1 MRWRSRL
8 SAGGASCVQH
18 TCHMP
23 RIIRPGRS
31 GSSFPSAPAGP
42 ADVTARLIGNVLQES
57 FGQPFVVEN
66 RTGAGGVIGT
76 LEAAKSPPDGYTL
89 LMMSNTQTA
98 NELLVPQRKYEL
110 MRDLAPI
117 APVNYSDL
125 VIVVHPS
132 VPAKTLQEFI
142 ALAKSQPGKLNYAS
156 SGQGTPYHMA
166 GELFKTMAG
175 IDVVHVPYRNS
186 GEARS
191 GVIGGQVQ
199 MMIDAVPAMAPN
211 IGENQ
216 VRALATTGKTRSSV
230 LPDVPTV
237 IEAGVPGYEATIWL
251 GLMAPAGT
259 PKPIID
265 KLNAAVNAAVK
276 RPDIVKL
283 WTEQGAVPMSMT
295 PEEFDKFL
303 RGDIVKWA
311 EVVKKFDKSVNQGH
325 SVRHAAHSI
334 SPQWRRDRGRR
345 RSRSL
350 AARHPARTAR
360 PDRSAFR
367 LRRRRMR
374 RLPCHRRRS
383 RGGLL
388 RHAAVVGRGQG
399 RHHDRGLGQRRAAA
413 SAAARLHRRAGDAM
427 RLLRFRHPDERGGAV
442 DAKSR
447 RPTEAEVSAALDRNL
462 CRCGSHNR
470 MVRAVLRAACARWRR
485 NDRALSAR
493 NCRSASRP
501 TQDCRPG

>member
-1 MRWRSRL
+1 MGSF
-8 SAGGASCVQH
+8 
-18 TCHMP
+18 
-23 RIIRPGRS
+23 PGRAAKS
-31 GSSFPSAPAGP
+31 GTPAFIFYSYGLSGVYHRQRVCIAAKLARKDKTSIREVEMKGPRKGLRLALALAASLLAAPTLRSQAFAQDYPNRPIRIVVPFGAGGP

-57 FGQPFVVEN
+57 FGQPLVVEN

-76 LEAAKSPPDGYTL
+76 VEAAKSPPDGYTL

-98 NELLVPQRKYEL
+98 NESLVPQRKYEL
-110 MRDLAPI
+110 MRDLVPI

-132 VPAKTLQEFI
+132 VPAKTLAEFI

-211 IGENQ
+211 VAENQ
-216 VRALATTGKTRSSV
+216 VRALATTGKARSSV
-230 LPDVPTV
+230 LPNVPTV
-237 IEAGVPGYEATIWL
+237 TEAGIAGYEATIWL

-259 PKPIID
+259 PKSVVD
-265 KLNAAVNAAVK
+265 KINSAVNAAVK

-311 EVVKKFDKSVNQGH
+311 EVVKKFDKQ
-325 SVRHAAHSI
+325 
-334 SPQWRRDRGRR
+334 P
-345 RSRSL
+345 
-350 AARHPARTAR
+350 
-360 PDRSAFR
+360 
-367 LRRRRMR
+367 
-374 RLPCHRRRS
+374 
-383 RGGLL
+383 
-388 RHAAVVGRGQG
+388 
-399 RHHDRGLGQRRAAA
+399 
-413 SAAARLHRRAGDAM
+413 
-427 RLLRFRHPDERGGAV
+427 
-442 DAKSR
+442 
-447 RPTEAEVSAALDRNL
+447 
-462 CRCGSHNR
+462 
-470 MVRAVLRAACARWRR
+470 
-485 NDRALSAR
+485 
-493 NCRSASRP
+493 
-501 TQDCRPG
+501 

>member
-1 MRWRSRL
+1 MIGPRT
-8 SAGGASCVQH
+8 V
-18 TCHMP
+18 T
-23 RIIRPGRS
+23 RIIRRVVPRTVSRTVSGLALAIAAILLAAQTLSTLSFAEDYPSRPIRIIVPFGPG
-31 GSSFPSAPAGP
+31 GP
-42 ADVTARLIGNVLQES
+42 ADVTARLLGNVLQES

-76 LEAAKSPPDGYTL
+76 QEAAKSPPDGYTL

-98 NELLVPQRKYEL
+98 NESLVPQRKYEL

-117 APVNYSDL
+117 APLNYSDL

-175 IDVVHVPYRNS
+175 IDLVHVPYRNS

-211 IGENQ
+211 IGEKQ
-216 VRALATTGKTRSSV
+216 VRALATTGKARSAV
-230 LPDVPTV
+230 LPDVPTA
-237 IEAGVPGYEATIWL
+237 IESGVGGYEATIWL

-265 KLNAAVNAAVK
+265 KLNAAVNAVVK

-283 WTEQGAVPMSMT
+283 WSEQGAVPMAMT

-311 EVVKKFDKSVNQGH
+311 EVVKTFEN
-325 SVRHAAHSI
+325 
-334 SPQWRRDRGRR
+334 P
-345 RSRSL
+345 
-350 AARHPARTAR
+350 
-360 PDRSAFR
+360 
-367 LRRRRMR
+367 
-374 RLPCHRRRS
+374 
-383 RGGLL
+383 
-388 RHAAVVGRGQG
+388 
-399 RHHDRGLGQRRAAA
+399 
-413 SAAARLHRRAGDAM
+413 
-427 RLLRFRHPDERGGAV
+427 
-442 DAKSR
+442 
-447 RPTEAEVSAALDRNL
+447 RN
-462 CRCGSHNR
+462 
-470 MVRAVLRAACARWRR
+470 
-485 NDRALSAR
+485 
-493 NCRSASRP
+493 
-501 TQDCRPG
+501 

>member
-1 MRWRSRL
+1 MTGSRL
-8 SAGGASCVQH
+8 ALALTAAVLAMPVLNASSLAEDYPARPVRVIVPFGAG
-18 TCHMP
+18 
-23 RIIRPGRS
+23 
-31 GSSFPSAPAGP
+31 GP
-42 ADVTARLIGNVLQES
+42 ADVTARQIGSILQES

-98 NELLVPQRKYEL
+98 NESLVPQRKYEL

-125 VIVVHPS
+125 VIVVHPA

-142 ALAKSQPGKLNYAS
+142 ALAKAQPGKLNYAS

-175 IDVVHVPYRNS
+175 IDIVHVPYRNS

-211 IGENQ
+211 IAEGQ
-216 VRALATTGKTRSSV
+216 VRALATTGKTPSTV
-230 LPDVPTV
+230 LANVPTV
-237 IEAGVPGYEATIWL
+237 IAAGIPGYDATIWL

-259 PKPIID
+259 PKAIID
-265 KLNAAVNAAVK
+265 KLNAAVNAAIK

-283 WTEQGAVPMSMT
+283 WTAQGAVPMSMT

-311 EVVKKFDKSVNQGH
+311 EVVKKFDK
-325 SVRHAAHSI
+325 
-334 SPQWRRDRGRR
+334 PQ
-345 RSRSL
+345 
-350 AARHPARTAR
+350 
-360 PDRSAFR
+360 
-367 LRRRRMR
+367 
-374 RLPCHRRRS
+374 
-383 RGGLL
+383 
-388 RHAAVVGRGQG
+388 
-399 RHHDRGLGQRRAAA
+399 
-413 SAAARLHRRAGDAM
+413 
-427 RLLRFRHPDERGGAV
+427 
-442 DAKSR
+442 
-447 RPTEAEVSAALDRNL
+447 
-462 CRCGSHNR
+462 
-470 MVRAVLRAACARWRR
+470 
-485 NDRALSAR
+485 
-493 NCRSASRP
+493 
-501 TQDCRPG
+501 

>member
-1 MRWRSRL
+1 MT
-8 SAGGASCVQH
+8 G
-18 TCHMP
+18 P
-23 RIIRPGRS
+23 R
-31 GSSFPSAPAGP
+31 FALALAATLLAAPALLATPCFAQDYPTRPIKIIVPFGAGGP

-98 NELLVPQRKYEL
+98 NESLVPQRKYEL
-110 MRDLAPI
+110 MKDLTPI
-117 APVNYSDL
+117 APVNFSDL

-132 VPAKTLQEFI
+132 VQAKTLAEFI

-166 GELFKTMAG
+166 GELFKTIAG
-175 IDVVHVPYRNS
+175 IDVLHVPYRNS

-211 IGENQ
+211 ISGKQ
-216 VRALATTGKTRSSV
+216 VRALATTGKTRSAV

-237 IEAGVPGYEATIWL
+237 IEAGVSGYEATIWL

-265 KLNAAVNAAVK
+265 KLSAAVNAFVK
-276 RPDIVKL
+276 KPEIVKL
-283 WTEQGAVPMSMT
+283 WKDQGAVPMSMS

-311 EVVKKFDKSVNQGH
+311 EVVKKFADK
-325 SVRHAAHSI
+325 
-334 SPQWRRDRGRR
+334 PQ
-345 RSRSL
+345 
-350 AARHPARTAR
+350 
-360 PDRSAFR
+360 
-367 LRRRRMR
+367 
-374 RLPCHRRRS
+374 
-383 RGGLL
+383 
-388 RHAAVVGRGQG
+388 
-399 RHHDRGLGQRRAAA
+399 
-413 SAAARLHRRAGDAM
+413 
-427 RLLRFRHPDERGGAV
+427 
-442 DAKSR
+442 
-447 RPTEAEVSAALDRNL
+447 
-462 CRCGSHNR
+462 
-470 MVRAVLRAACARWRR
+470 
-485 NDRALSAR
+485 
-493 NCRSASRP
+493 
-501 TQDCRPG
+501 

>member
-1 MRWRSRL
+1 MTGSRL
-8 SAGGASCVQH
+8 VAALAAAFFAAPLLATPGAAQDYPVRPVKIIVPFGAG
-18 TCHMP
+18 
-23 RIIRPGRS
+23 
-31 GSSFPSAPAGP
+31 GP

-76 LEAAKSPPDGYTL
+76 VEAAKSPPDGYTL

-98 NELLVPQRKYEL
+98 NESLVPQRKYEL

-132 VPAKTLQEFI
+132 VAAKTLAEFI

-211 IGENQ
+211 VAENQ
-216 VRALATTGKTRSSV
+216 VRALATTGKSRSTV
-230 LPDVPTV
+230 LPNVPTAN
-237 IEAGVPGYEATIWL
+237 EAGIAGYEATIWL

-259 PKPIID
+259 PKPVID
-265 KLNAAVNAAVK
+265 KINAAVNVAVK

-283 WTEQGAVPMSMT
+283 WTEQGAVPLSMT
-295 PEEFDKFL
+295 PE
-303 RGDIVKWA
+303 
-311 EVVKKFDKSVNQGH
+311 
-325 SVRHAAHSI
+325 
-334 SPQWRRDRGRR
+334 
-345 RSRSL
+345 
-350 AARHPARTAR
+350 
-360 PDRSAFR
+360 
-367 LRRRRMR
+367 
-374 RLPCHRRRS
+374 
-383 RGGLL
+383 
-388 RHAAVVGRGQG
+388 
-399 RHHDRGLGQRRAAA
+399 
-413 SAAARLHRRAGDAM
+413 
-427 RLLRFRHPDERGGAV
+427 
-442 DAKSR
+442 
-447 RPTEAEVSAALDRNL
+447 
-462 CRCGSHNR
+462 
-470 MVRAVLRAACARWRR
+470 
-485 NDRALSAR
+485 
-493 NCRSASRP
+493 
-501 TQDCRPG
+501 